1 MSLIKQG
8 YCEVPRFHTVVCK
21 QDPIPSSLQKPVPKK
36 TRQKRKKSKPLLPS
50 YSHPTAVLQSPGM
63 PLEQQAWQPS
73 RGASRLTFT
82 APKEQG
88 KSRLPRPTLSA
99 RTHRSCF
106 REAFQVKIFLRTRNN
121 FAECSAHTARKM
133 PRLEDIHYGRPY
145 KASILLI
152 YVPWRVSDGG
162 RVTANTRQDH

>member
-36 TRQKRKKSKPLLPS
+36 QDRIGRKASPFYHLILTSP
-50 YSHPTAVLQSPGM
+50 PVLQSPGM